1 LQSSLYILLED
12 NALEA
17 QTDVQTYLE
26 RGKQALAQGQGRD
39 AAIAYAHAAQI
50 EPDNPMVHLG
60 LAEANLALG
69 SYGVVYMACRKVLE
83 LQPQGGVES
92 DMAKALLDLLDRRY
106 ERALQDLETVINED
120 PGNAYAHAMRAYLLR
135 MSGQSYDA
143 GLARAR
149 AARLS
154 FGGHF
159 DNSFPPVEPTVTPG
173 YSVTPAQPNITD
185 QQNQNEQIAG
195 GYTGAR
201 SEQEPIPTWSQP
213 NNMQRQMVRTRFW
226 MSQHPRFVTNILI
239 GINVAVYI
247 ILVILSLT
255 VGAGLG
261 QLGGIDQNVIINAG
275 GQVNILVAQGQVWRI
290 FTAMFLHFNLL
301 HIGLNML
308 SLFLIGGVVEMVF
321 GKWRYLVIYLGSGIV
336 GGIVTYF
343 VMPPETLAAG
353 ASGAI
358 FGVFGAL
365 GVFYIMNRQA
375 LGRYGAGAITNWLF
389 WLGLNL
395 VFGFS
400 QPGIGIWDHIGGL
413 VAGIIIAA
421 LLMPRLRRRA
431 V

>member
-1 LQSSLYILLED
+1 
-12 NALEA
+12 LEA

-69 SYGVVYMACRKVLE
+69 SYGVVYMACRKVQE

-106 ERALQDLETVINED
+106 QQAMLDLETVINED

-135 MSGQSYDA
+135 ISGQSYDA

-159 DNSFPPVEPTVTPG
+159 DNCFPPFEPTSTPA
-173 YSVTPAQPNITD
+173 YKATPAQPNVTD
-185 QQNQNEQIAG
+185 QAHPNEQIVEGSTA
-195 GYTGAR
+195 TK
-201 SEQEPIPTWSQP
+201 SEQETIPTWSQHS
-213 NNMQRQMVRTRFW
+213 NMQRQMVRTRFW

-239 GINVAVYI
+239 AINVTIYVV
-247 ILVILSLT
+247 LVVLSIT
-255 VGAGLG
+255 IGSGLG
-261 QLGGIDQNVIINAG
+261 QLGAIDPNIIVLAG
-275 GQVNILVAQGQVWRI
+275 GQVNSLVAQGQIWRI

-301 HIGLNML
+301 HIGLNMF

-321 GKWRYLVIYLGSGIV
+321 GKWRYLLIYLGSGIA
-336 GGIVTYF
+336 GGILTFYTS
-343 VMPPETLAAG
+343 PLSTIAAG

-365 GVFYIMNRQA
+365 GVFYILNRQA

-395 VFGFS
+395 VFGFT

-413 VAGIIIAA
+413 VAGMIIAL
-421 LLMPRLRRRA
+421 LLMPRSRRRA
-431 V
+431 A

>member
-1 LQSSLYILLED
+1 LED

-17 QTDVQTYLE
+17 QTDVQTYIE

-39 AAIAYAHAAQI
+39 AAIAFAQAAQI
-50 EPDNPMVHLG
+50 EPENPMVHLG

-69 SYGVVYMACRKVLE
+69 SYGVVYMACRKVQE
-83 LQPQGGVES
+83 LQPEGGIES
-92 DMAKALLDLLDRRY
+92 DMAQALLDLLDRRY
-106 ERALQDLETVINED
+106 ERALQDIETVINED

-135 MSGQSYDA
+135 ISGQSYDA
-143 GLARAR
+143 GLARSR

-154 FGGHF
+154 YGGHF
-159 DNSFPPVEPTVTPG
+159 ENCFPPVESTYAPG
-173 YSVTPAQPNITD
+173 YSATPVQPNVTE
-185 QQNQNEQIAG
+185 QPNPNEQVADGNG
-195 GYTGAR
+195 GPR
-201 SEQEPIPTWSQP
+201 LEQEPVPTWSRP

-226 MSQHPRFVTNILI
+226 MSQNPRFVTNILI
-239 GINVAVYI
+239 GINVIVYI
-247 ILVILSLT
+247 IMALLSRNFLDDT
-255 VGAGLG
+255 QTRYFLLFAQDNQAIALNGLPEFYR
-261 QLGGIDQNVIINAG
+261 V
-275 GQVNILVAQGQVWRI
+275 

-308 SLFLIGGVVEMVF
+308 TLFLIGGVVEMF
-321 GKWRYLVIYLGSGIV
+321 YGKWRYLVIYLGSGIA
-336 GGIVTYF
+336 GGILTYF
-343 VMPPETLAAG
+343 VQPGAFAAG

-365 GVFYIMNRQA
+365 GVFYIVNRQA

-400 QPGIGIWDHIGGL
+400 VPGIGIWDHIGGL
-413 VAGIIIAA
+413 VAGMIIAA
-421 LLMPRLRRRA
+421 LLMPKLRRRA

>member
-1 LQSSLYILLED
+1 LED

-69 SYGVVYMACRKVLE
+69 SYGVVYMACRKVQE

-106 ERALQDLETVINED
+106 ERALQDLETVISED
-120 PGNAYAHAMRAYLLR
+120 PGNAYAHAMRAYLLQI
-135 MSGQSYDA
+135 SGQSYDA

-159 DNSFPPVEPTVTPG
+159 DNCFPPIEPTVTPA
-173 YSVTPAQPNITD
+173 YNAPPAQPNVTD
-185 QQNQNEQIAG
+185 QARPNGQIVEGSTA
-195 GYTGAR
+195 TR
-201 SEQEPIPTWSQP
+201 SEQEPIPTWSQQS
-213 NNMQRQMVRTRFW
+213 NMQRQMVRTRFW

-239 GINVAVYI
+239 AINVAIYV
-247 ILVILSLT
+247 ILVVLSISAA
-255 VGAGLG
+255 GGLG
-261 QLGGIDQNVIINAG
+261 QLGSVDQYVLVNAG
-275 GQVNILVAQGQVWRI
+275 AQVNFLVAQGQVWRI

-301 HIGLNML
+301 HIGLNMF

-321 GKWRYLVIYLGSGIV
+321 GKWRYLLIYLGSGIV
-336 GGIVTYF
+336 GGILTFYVS
-343 VMPPETLAAG
+343 PLNTLAAG

-365 GVFYIMNRQA
+365 GVFYILNRQA

-413 VAGIIIAA
+413 VAGMIIAA

>member
-1 LQSSLYILLED
+1 MTNIERD
-12 NALEA
+12 DALEA

-69 SYGVVYMACRKVLE
+69 SYGVVYMACRKVQE

-106 ERALQDLETVINED
+106 ERALQDLETVTSED

-135 MSGQSYDA
+135 ISGQSYDA
-143 GLARAR
+143 GLERAR

-154 FGGHF
+154 YGGHF
-159 DNSFPPVEPTVTPG
+159 ENCFPPVEPTNAPG
-173 YSVTPAQPNITD
+173 YSATPDQPNVAD
-185 QQNQNEQIAG
+185 QPHPNEQIVDG
-195 GYTGAR
+195 STVTR
-201 SEQEPIPTWSQP
+201 PEQESIPTWSQP

-226 MSQHPRFVTNILI
+226 MSQRPRFVTNILI
-239 GINVAVYI
+239 NY
-247 ILVILSLT
+247 
-255 VGAGLG
+255 
-261 QLGGIDQNVIINAG
+261 
-275 GQVNILVAQGQVWRI
+275 LVAQGQVWRI

-301 HIGLNML
+301 HIGLNMF

-321 GKWRYLVIYLGSGIV
+321 GKWRYLLIYLGSGIA
-336 GGIVTYF
+336 GGILTFYVS
-343 VMPPETLAAG
+343 PLNTLAAG

-365 GVFYIMNRQA
+365 GVFYILNRQA

-413 VAGIIIAA
+413 VAGMIISA

>member
-1 LQSSLYILLED
+1 M
-12 NALEA
+12 EA

-39 AAIAYAHAAQI
+39 AAIAYAFAAQI

-69 SYGVVYMACRKVLE
+69 SYGVVYMACRKVQE

-106 ERALQDLETVINED
+106 ERALQDIEIVINED
-120 PGNAYAHAMRAYLLR
+120 PGNAYAHAMRSYLLR
-135 MSGQSYDA
+135 VSGQSYDA

-159 DNSFPPVEPTVTPG
+159 DNCFPPIEPTAPPAYSATP
-173 YSVTPAQPNITD
+173 VQPKITD
-185 QQNQNEQIAG
+185 QAPTNSQIVEG
-195 GYTGAR
+195 STAR
-201 SEQEPIPTWSQP
+201 SEQEPIPTWSQHS
-213 NNMQRQMVRTRFW
+213 NMQRQAIRTRFW

-239 GINVAVYI
+239 SINVAVYV
-247 ILVILSLT
+247 ILVVLSMT
-255 VGAGLG
+255 IGAGLG
-261 QLGGIDQNVIINAG
+261 QLGAIDQNVLVNAG
-275 GQVNILVAQGQVWRI
+275 AQVNFLVAQGQVWRI

-321 GKWRYLVIYLGSGIV
+321 GKWRYLLIYLGSGIV
-336 GGIVTYF
+336 GGILTFYVS
-343 VMPPETLAAG
+343 PLNTLAAG

-365 GVFYIMNRQA
+365 GIFYIFNRQA

-413 VAGIIIAA
+413 VAGMIIAA
-421 LLMPRLRRRA
+421 LLMPRTRRRA
-431 V
+431 T

>member
-1 LQSSLYILLED
+1 M
-12 NALEA
+12 EA

-39 AAIAYAHAAQI
+39 AAIAYAFAAQI

-69 SYGVVYMACRKVLE
+69 SYGVVYMACRKVQE

-92 DMAKALLDLLDRRY
+92 DMAKALLNLLDRRY
-106 ERALQDLETVINED
+106 ERALQDIEIVINED
-120 PGNAYAHAMRAYLLR
+120 PGNAYAHAMRSYLLR
-135 MSGQSYDA
+135 VSGQSYDA

-159 DNSFPPVEPTVTPG
+159 DNCFPSIEPTAPPAYSATP
-173 YSVTPAQPNITD
+173 VQPKITD
-185 QQNQNEQIAG
+185 QAPTNGQIVEG
-195 GYTGAR
+195 STAR
-201 SEQEPIPTWSQP
+201 SEQEPIPTWSQHS
-213 NNMQRQMVRTRFW
+213 NMQRQAIRTRFW

-239 GINVAVYI
+239 SINVAVYV
-247 ILVILSLT
+247 ILVVLSIT
-255 VGAGLG
+255 IGAGLG
-261 QLGGIDQNVIINAG
+261 QLGSIDTNLIVLAG
-275 GQVNILVAQGQVWRI
+275 GQLNSLVAQGQVWRI

-321 GKWRYLVIYLGSGIV
+321 GKWRYLLIYLGSGIV
-336 GGIVTYF
+336 GGILTFYVS
-343 VMPPETLAAG
+343 PINTLAAG

-365 GVFYIMNRQA
+365 GIFYIFNRQA
-375 LGRYGAGAITNWLF
+375 LGRYGTGAITNWLF

-413 VAGIIIAA
+413 VAGMIIAA
-421 LLMPRLRRRA
+421 LLMPRTRRRA
-431 V
+431 T